1 MTDRLPWPLEGLGLF
16 TGNSHNILIVGP
28 EGSGK
33 TSNACTI
40 LAHLI
45 SMDVEEKNRLKKL
58 TVISPALAASSIKTD
73 FHWLTH
79 VALPDLVLV
88 LPTCRFLLL
97 AGYENL
103 TAPNAI
109 MQS

>member
-33 TSNACTI
+33 TSSACTI

-45 SMDVEEKNRLKKL
+45 SMDVEEKNRPKKL
-58 TVISPALAASSIKTD
+58 TVISPALAASSTKTD
-73 FHWLTH
+73 FNWLTL
-79 VALPDLVLV
+79 VPPELCKLIPISALSDDPV
-88 LPTCRFLLL
+88 
-97 AGYENL
+97 EN
-103 TAPNAI
+103 
-109 MQS
+109 